1 MSYLAGLPSNWTDLN
16 SLVCG
21 SLRFTVWDSSSAN
34 IELQTSRIFMHL
46 APFFLPKHK
55 RVQSQTWRELQF
67 LQSMPLTE
75 QLAFVQTAPYVM
87 RISRTKTA
95 QHPKNQHGPAQ
106 TRLPYLHKKDV
117 FQSQFP
123 FCVNM
128 LIFSDFKPGN
138 TNRTRMISPCIRPP
152 LRRTPLR
159 SAYFFQDQPL
169 LWGVLI
175 LFDLNTVIKTH
186 MFGGFQCAFSEA
198 NFESKCP
205 RLRREHSSLL
215 GIQIPSVA
223 KQRPEE
229 GKNTSTSPQHLPS
242 LSLACPADVANHPCT

>member
-1 MSYLAGLPSNWTDLN
+1 MSYLAGLPSNWT
-16 SLVCG
+16 
-21 SLRFTVWDSSSAN
+21 VWCVGLWGLPFGIRAAQILSYKQAESSC
-34 IELQTSRIFMHL
+34 ILHF
-46 APFFLPKHK
+46 FFLPKHK
-55 RVQSQTWRELQF
+55 WVQSQTWRELQF

-106 TRLPYLHKKDV
+106 TRLPYLHRKDA

-128 LIFSDFKPGN
+128 LIFSDLKPGN
-138 TNRTRMISPCIRPP
+138 TNRIRMISPCIRPP

-159 SAYFFQDQPL
+159 SAYFFQDQPF
-169 LWGVLI
+169 LWGVLN

-215 GIQIPSVA
+215 GIQIPGVA

-229 GKNTSTSPQHLPS
+229 GKTHPHHHSIRQVS
-242 LSLACPADVANHPCT
+242 LWHARLMG

>member
-1 MSYLAGLPSNWTDLN
+1 MTNVISSRPPLKLN
-16 SLVCG
+16 RSEQFG
-21 SLRFTVWDSSSAN
+21 VWVFEVYCVGFEQRKYWATNKQNLHASCS
-34 IELQTSRIFMHL
+34 
-46 APFFLPKHK
+46 FFLPKHK
-55 RVQSQTWRELQF
+55 RVPSQTWRELQF

-152 LRRTPLR
+152 LRRTPAKVSIIFPR
-159 SAYFFQDQPL
+159 STITVGCTYFF
-169 LWGVLI
+169 W
-175 LFDLNTVIKTH
+175 
-186 MFGGFQCAFSEA
+186 S
-198 NFESKCP
+198 
-205 RLRREHSSLL
+205 
-215 GIQIPSVA
+215 
-223 KQRPEE
+223 
-229 GKNTSTSPQHLPS
+229 
-242 LSLACPADVANHPCT
+242 